1 MTSNEPPILTVT
13 ELTQQIKGT
22 LEPAFRSIWL
32 QGEVSNFKKQSSGH
46 LYFSLKDSYSQ
57 ISAVMFRSYAEKL
70 KTQPKEGDQILVHG
84 EINLYAPRGSYQIQI
99 DEIRLTG
106 LGELLLKLEELKR
119 EIQKRGWFRKEHKK
133 PIPPLPR
140 KIGVVT
146 SPTGAAIQDMLH
158 VLTRRVFDFHL
169 ILNPVRV
176 QGESAAFE
184 IAQAIKQFNDF
195 NLVDV
200 IIIARGGGS
209 IEDLWAFNEEI
220 VAEAVFNSRIPII
233 CAVGHETDHCIAD
246 YVADL
251 RAPTP
256 SAAAEIVMGEK
267 AQQIERL
274 SQLKRR
280 YQQTMHHLLKQARAQ
295 LNTLWR
301 QPFFSQ
307 PYALIGNY
315 IQSLDSLKIES
326 EKCIRQHLRLIYL
339 RLQGIGKQLLSLQ
352 PSAQLKANRQ
362 KLHQIEMRLTMLI
375 RHKID
380 RSTQILKRVNESL
393 HLVNPKNVLQKGY
406 SILFSQDGNV
416 VRSVHQLKTGSEIRA
431 LVSDGEV
438 KAVINSIKEKQS

>member
-13 ELTQQIKGT
+13 ELTQQIKST

-32 QGEVSNFKKQSSGH
+32 QGEVSNFKRQSSGH
-46 LYFSLKDSYSQ
+46 LYFSLKDPHSQ

-169 ILNPVRV
+169 IINPVRV

-184 IAQAIKQFNDF
+184 IAQAINQFNDF

-220 VAEAVFNSRIPII
+220 VAQAVFNSRIPII

-267 AQQIERL
+267 AQQIELL
-274 SQLKRR
+274 SQLQRR
-280 YQQTMHHLLKQARAQ
+280 YQQTMHHLIKQAKAQ

-301 QPFFSQ
+301 QPFFSH

-315 IQSLDSLKIES
+315 IQHLDLLKIES
-326 EKCIRQHLRLIYL
+326 EKCIKQHLHFTRL
-339 RLQGIGKQLLSLQ
+339 RLEGIGKQLLSLQ
-352 PSAQLKANRQ
+352 PSVQLKANQQ
-362 KLHQIEMRLTMLI
+362 KLNQIEMRLRMMI
-375 RHKID
+375 RHKVD

-406 SILFSQDGNV
+406 SILFSQDGSV
-416 VRSVHQLKTGSEIRA
+416 IRSLNQLKVGSEIRA
-431 LVSDGEV
+431 LISDGEAQ
-438 KAVINSIKEKQS
+438 AVINSIKEKQS